1 MPLQYGTEA
10 RKSLLAGVEK
20 LARTVAVT
28 LGPRG
33 RNVALQK
40 AFGDPLITKDGVSVA
55 KEIELSDPWENIGA
69 VLLREVASKT
79 SDDAGDGTTTAT
91 VVGRELFREGMR
103 LIEAGHAP
111 VALKRGMDKAREQLD
126 EVILGLSFPIKGQQD
141 IENVA
146 TISANGDRALG
157 RIIAECVSKVGN
169 DGVINIEEGRGIT
182 TEVETVEGMQFD
194 RGWINTVFQL
204 DPEQQATIFE
214 DAYILVT
221 DLHVGNPQPL
231 IPMLE
236 ALMREAGNLVIIAPD
251 FEQVAI
257 ATFAQNLPRIKTC
270 LVKAPGFGD
279 RQRDFLEDI
288 ATLTGADFITKDL
301 GMNFKDV
308 FEEGSLE
315 SLGRA
320 SRIKVTAK
328 DTTIMDGAGDEEVIE
343 ARMDQVRAQ
352 IARSSSEYDQDKL
365 RDRLGK
371 LQGGICVIKV
381 GAPTEVAMK
390 ELKAR
395 MEDALYATRASID
408 GGIVAGGGTTL
419 IRAAQR
425 VLANELFPE
434 DSDELAG
441 FKLTLRACEAPLR
454 QIAANA
460 TGRNGE
466 IFVAKVKEME
476 GDTIGLDAMDMQVK
490 DLVDEGIID
499 PTKVVR
505 AVIANSVSAVGT
517 MLTTECMF
525 RKPEKLEAATPM
537 M

>member
-1 MPLQYGTEA
+1 MPIQYGTEA
-10 RKSLLAGVEK
+10 RRKLLAGVET
-20 LARTVAVT
+20 LAKTVAVT

-55 KEIELSDPWENIGA
+55 KEIELEDPWENIGA
-69 VLLREVASKT
+69 TLLREVASKT

-91 VVGRELFREGMR
+91 VLGRELFREGMK

-111 VALKRGMDKAREQLD
+111 VAVKRGMDAARDQLD
-126 EVILGLSFPIKGQQD
+126 EAILGLSFPIKGQTD

-146 TISANGDRALG
+146 TISANGDRDLG
-157 RIIAECVSKVGN
+157 KIIAECVAKVGN
-169 DGVINIEEGRGIT
+169 DGVVNIEEGRGIA

-194 RGWINTVFQL
+194 RGWVNSVFTANPERQETVF
-204 DPEQQATIFE
+204 D

-221 DLHVGNPQPL
+221 DLVLGNPKPL

-236 ALMREAGNLVIIAPD
+236 AVMKEGIPLVIIAPD
-251 FEQVAI
+251 FEQVAV

-279 RQRDFLEDI
+279 RQRDSLEDI
-288 ATLTGADFITKDL
+288 ATITGAEFITKDL
-301 GMNFKDV
+301 GMNFQDV

-315 SLGRA
+315 VLGKAR
-320 SRIKVTAK
+320 RIRITAK
-328 DTTIMDGAGDEEVIE
+328 DTTIMDGAGEEEAVE
-343 ARMDQVRAQ
+343 ARMDQVRAL
-352 IARSSSEYDQDKL
+352 IERSSSEYDQDKL

-408 GGIVAGGGTTL
+408 GGIVPGGGTTL
-419 IRAAQR
+419 IRAAQQ
-425 VLANELFPE
+425 VAANELFPE

-441 FKLTLRACEAPLR
+441 FKLTLRACSAPLR

-460 TGRNGE
+460 TGRSGE
-466 IFVAKVKEME
+466 MFVHKVQEAAE
-476 GDTIGLDAMDMQVK
+476 TTTGLDATDMQLK
-490 DLVDEGIID
+490 DLVEAGIID

-505 AVIANSVSAVGT
+505 AVITNAVSAVGT

-525 RKPEKLEAATPM
+525 RKPDRAMPVNPM